1 MPVTGCE
8 DLRQHLP
15 CISNGLPQASAKY
28 AVVGMR
34 SHQEPYSLI
43 FRQSQRFDQPVSMV
57 TVSAE
62 IPYRVVSQPLVD
74 GDHTLAN
81 SLTPMDG
88 TDADQTK
95 PEPMCQNNR
104 HRRLNCAVAMTR
116 NDQVK
121 RATLRLNLD
130 LPCPLSE
137 LVNRTPHI
145 PVRDMCA
152 WVHRPV
158 ETPPGGIA
166 TAWQDF
172 TPNEFTHAAI
182 SILTGRSWKMQ
193 TPHIRKQYKTLAV
206 IEKQK
211 HAGAHPEYRFSPSN
225 KKKRSRTAR
234 ARSQKLVL
242 RSEAFPKVSRSS
254 QPHAGSTSLNNDRI
268 SGPSTGPFLADEETL
283 TQSIPSNTGGVGSLP
298 SAASVWWQEIIY
310 SQMASTEQVSA
321 GTQPC
326 FPVVTGQP
334 GIPNSA
340 CIVPQSGCPGLE
352 AVNGQ
357 SAFLTLSVT
366 CEDCKVDGELLMEG
380 TQRVATAGQ

>member
-1 MPVTGCE
+1 
-8 DLRQHLP
+8 
-15 CISNGLPQASAKY
+15 
-28 AVVGMR
+28 
-34 SHQEPYSLI
+34 
-43 FRQSQRFDQPVSMV
+43 
-57 TVSAE
+57 
-62 IPYRVVSQPLVD
+62 
-74 GDHTLAN
+74 
-81 SLTPMDG
+81 MDG
-88 TDADQTK
+88 ADANQTK

-104 HRRLNCAVAMTR
+104 LRQSNRTVAMTR

-145 PVRDMCA
+145 PARDMLA
-152 WVHRPV
+152 YSDQAKHWLAQNDH
-158 ETPPGGIA
+158 
-166 TAWQDF
+166 Q
-172 TPNEFTHAAI
+172 AI

-206 IEKQK
+206 TEKQM
-211 HAGAHPEYRFSPSN
+211 HAGAHPGYRFSPST

-242 RSEAFPKVSRSS
+242 RSEAFPKVNRSS
-254 QPHAGSTSLNNDRI
+254 QPHAGSTSSNNDRI

-366 CEDCKVDGELLMEG
+366 CEDCKVDGEYRLSPSKLHREF
-380 TQRVATAGQ
+380 R

>member
-1 MPVTGCE
+1 
-8 DLRQHLP
+8 
-15 CISNGLPQASAKY
+15 
-28 AVVGMR
+28 
-34 SHQEPYSLI
+34 
-43 FRQSQRFDQPVSMV
+43 
-57 TVSAE
+57 
-62 IPYRVVSQPLVD
+62 
-74 GDHTLAN
+74 
-81 SLTPMDG
+81 
-88 TDADQTK
+88 
-95 PEPMCQNNR
+95 
-104 HRRLNCAVAMTR
+104 MTR

-145 PVRDMCA
+145 PARDMCA

-206 IEKQK
+206 TEKQM
-211 HAGAHPEYRFSPSN
+211 HAGAHPGYRFSPST

-242 RSEAFPKVSRSS
+242 RSEAFPKVNRSS
-254 QPHAGSTSLNNDRI
+254 QPHAGSTSSNNDRI

-298 SAASVWWQEIIY
+298 SAASAPNLVSLSSRGNRGY
-310 SQMASTEQVSA
+310 RTLLALFPNLDALGSKLSTVS
-321 GTQPC
+321 
-326 FPVVTGQP
+326 
-334 GIPNSA
+334 
-340 CIVPQSGCPGLE
+340 L
-352 AVNGQ
+352 
-357 SAFLTLSVT
+357 LS
-366 CEDCKVDGELLMEG
+366 
-380 TQRVATAGQ
+380 